1 MTYTDIYFLSD
12 ISHICTVSAGSL
24 KHGFIL
30 EKKRFQ
36 IQCCYHD
43 MNLEDVCI
51 LTVFNV
57 NCGDY
62 ATVLCVFFF

>member
-30 EKKRFQ
+30 EKKKGFK
-36 IQCCYHD
+36 
-43 MNLEDVCI
+43 
-51 LTVFNV
+51 FNV
-57 NCGDY
+57 VIM
-62 ATVLCVFFF
+62 T